1 VNVHTGGVFGNSKQG
16 IYEAI
21 LKAHK
26 KWANHPASQLEKVS
40 IVLFSDRD
48 FMTSFPSILK
58 QQNVPFRF
66 VSVPSPPHYTRRNS
80 TDTRLTLASC
90 ALGGPTTCTAAP

>member
-1 VNVHTGGVFGNSKQG
+1 
-16 IYEAI
+16 

-66 VSVPSPPHYTRRNS
+66 PAPSSPHLP
-80 TDTRLTLASC
+80 DTPLTLNHWRVVC
-90 ALGGPTTCTAAP
+90 ARWTNYVHGSPMTKDSHGITW